1 MVASV
6 NARQPRKDAQ
16 ANRAHILAVAAHAF
30 THEGVDVS
38 MDAIARKAGIGSAT
52 LYRNFPSKDALLAML
67 LAPHHEALAERRRA
81 IQQDAGGAGDKLH
94 QWIDALGDWMLAYDG
109 LPEPLQAAW
118 STASPLKPA
127 CDDLIAATDRFLH
140 AAQQAG
146 LARPGL
152 SGRDVFLAALAMA
165 WASGRM
171 TEQENARTVLGD
183 ILRNGWA
190 LSDQVIAEAP

>member
-1 MVASV
+1 MSAS
-6 NARQPRKDAQ
+6 ARQPRKDAQ

-30 THEGVDVS
+30 AHEGVDVS

-67 LAPHHEALAERRRA
+67 LAPHHEVLAERRRA
-81 IQQDAGGAGDKLH
+81 IEQHAGDAGGRLH

-109 LPEPLQAAW
+109 LPEPLKAAW

-127 CDDLIAATDRFLH
+127 CDDLIAATDGFLR
-140 AAQQAG
+140 AAQRDG

-152 SGRDVFLAALAMA
+152 SGRDVFLAALAVA
-165 WASGRM
+165 WASGR
-171 TEQENARTVLGD
+171 TTAQENTRSMLGN

-190 LSDQVIAEAP
+190 VGD